1 MSVCSPFEGN
11 FDDIIGR
18 LLMRFSTMAPFIRAR
33 LTCKGIR
40 QKCFPLNIWSSM
52 SRVIF
57 MPLFKKRV
65 YRMCVSMCQ
74 WKNEWAI
81 LLIMNHWP
89 PLGRAEIFSLNR
101 WIVESLNRWII
112 KSLNHWIKDQPLAR
126 APLGNLKGQGLGG
139 RSWAVAQC
147 WSDFFLYLIRFLLY
161 LIRFY
166 YIWSAFLKMEMKQRK
181 R

>member
-101 WIVESLNRWII
+101 WIVESKTNLWPGRRWGI
-112 KSLNHWIKDQPLAR
+112 SRGRDWVDGAGLLHSVDQIFFYI
-126 APLGNLKGQGLGG
+126 
-139 RSWAVAQC
+139 
-147 WSDFFLYLIRFLLY
+147 WSD
-161 LIRFY
+161 FY
-166 YIWSAFLKMEMKQRK
+166 YIWSDFIIFDQLF
-181 R
+181 

>member
-65 YRMCVSMCQ
+65 YRMCVSMYQ

-89 PLGRAEIFSLNR
+89 PLGRAAIFSLNR
-101 WIVESLNRWII
+101 
-112 KSLNHWIKDQPLAR
+112 WIKDQPLAR

-147 WSDFFLYLIRFLLY
+147 WSDFFYIWSD
-161 LIRFY
+161 FY
-166 YIWSAFLKMEMKQRK
+166 YIWSDFIIFDQIFIIFDQIF
-181 R
+181 